1 MKSNITYDKI
11 SKTLPINEI
20 TKGSKVSGFVK
31 NIQPYGAFIHTDNGL
46 EGLLYIEDISV
57 ARIKIPFERFK
68 IGQRI
73 DVLIKDVDLEK
84 NKIYFSYKE
93 LLGTW
98 EDNVKEF
105 KEKTVVQGIVRETEK
120 NKRGIFIELKPNLV
134 GMAEYKEGME
144 YGQKVDVYIKKIV
157 EDKKKI
163 KLIIK

>member
-46 EGLLYIEDISV
+46 EGLLYIVDISV
-57 ARIKIPFERFK
+57 ARIKTPFERFK